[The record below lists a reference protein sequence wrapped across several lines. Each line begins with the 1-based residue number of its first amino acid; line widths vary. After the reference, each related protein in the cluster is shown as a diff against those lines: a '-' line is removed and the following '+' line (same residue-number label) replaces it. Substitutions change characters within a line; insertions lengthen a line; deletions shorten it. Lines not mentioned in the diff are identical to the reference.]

1 MKTLFL
7 IISALALNVFGFSST
22 AYAADAAKGAEY
34 MKKNNCAACHG
45 ADYVKSTDAS
55 IPKLAGQHQDYL
67 VQALR
72 QYRAGDSKTAALA
85 RNNAI
90 MTGQAKAMSLADID
104 NISAYFA
111 SLKGDLLVRK

>member
-1 MKTLFL
+1 MKTLLLALSMFSL
-7 IISALALNVFGFSST
+7 SVSALA
-22 AYAADAAKGAEY
+22 ADAVKGADY

-45 ADYVKSTDAS
+45 DDYVKSTDAS

-90 MTGQAKAMSLADID
+90 MSAQAKKMTNTDID
-104 NISAYFA
+104 NISAYLA
-111 SLKGDLLVRK
+111 GLKGDLLVRK

>member
-1 MKTLFL
+1 MKSTLKL
-7 IISALALNVFGFSST
+7 ITLALCALTVSAT
-22 AYAADAAKGAEY
+22 AVAGDAVKGAEY
-34 MKKNNCAACHG
+34 MKKNNCASCHG
-45 ADYVKSTDAS
+45 DDYSKSVDAS

-90 MTGQAKAMSLADID
+90 MTGQSKKMTNADID
-104 NISAYFA
+104 NVSAYLA
-111 SLKGDLLVRK
+111 SLKGELLVRK